1 MITYG
6 SMSFKS
12 LKLSKDLQEILTRT
26 AMEFKDFKYFAKED
40 VEMLWNA

>member
-12 LKLSKDLQEILTRT
+12 LKLSKDPQRILTRT
-26 AMEFKDFKYFAKED
+26 AMEFKDLEYFARED